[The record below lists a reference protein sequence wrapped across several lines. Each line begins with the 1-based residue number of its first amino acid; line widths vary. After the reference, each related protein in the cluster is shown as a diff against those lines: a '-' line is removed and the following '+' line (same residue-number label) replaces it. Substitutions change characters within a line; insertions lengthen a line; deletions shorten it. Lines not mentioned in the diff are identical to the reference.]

1 MKNKELKNNLHFVG
15 ETEGVIFNHNSFCE
29 MIKHIMVKYG
39 EITYERANEKLKN
52 SFLIEEPESKDDVEF
67 LGHELEFH
75 WAMLALH
82 GDMYWIKGIPSD
94 YNNFKKE
101 YLAWET
107 AIKLKYKLKELY
119 IYYEIKK

>member
-1 MKNKELKNNLHFVG
+1 MLKDNLYFEG
-15 ETEGVIFNHNSFCE
+15 ETEGVIFNHYSFCE

-39 EITYERANEKLKN
+39 EITYQQANEKLEN

-67 LGHELEFH
+67 LGHEIEFH
-75 WAMLALH
+75 WAMLACY

-119 IYYEIKK
+119 IYYEIK